1 MSNSR
6 KDFIRISKLFLAYKA
21 RMFIA
26 IFCMIVA
33 ALCTGFHAWLV
44 KPALDQVLIN
54 ANSFYL
60 YFIPLAIL
68 LTGFIKGIASYTQ
81 IVSLQFMSHR
91 IIEKLR
97 KDVFHNVVNLHYGFF
112 VQNKTGSLITRITT
126 DTYYLSGAMANTYT
140 ALIKDSLT
148 LLVLIGN
155 MFYQNWKLA
164 CLSII
169 VFPLAIIPVRVLGK
183 KIRNVTK
190 NLQHQVGNLAS
201 ILEEIFKGIKNVKS
215 FNAENFETKRI
226 NKEIAFARELNFKQ
240 EKITA
245 RSRPF
250 TETLGSMAAGL
261 AIFGGGVFVI
271 NDNMTAGELMSFLV
285 SLMLAYAP
293 LKNLINVNVTLQS
306 GLGAAS
312 RIFEFIDMK
321 NDISG
326 GAKSLN
332 RFEKIEFEQVKF
344 QYPNSQK
351 VILNDI
357 SFTIQRNKKIALV
370 GPSGS
375 GKSSLMALMIRLF
388 DNQEGSI
395 LINNNNIK
403 NLKLTNLRKLFSLV
417 TQDTVLFDGSIY
429 ENIKY
434 NSNSSKKIIE
444 NSIKLSCVKD
454 FVSDLP
460 EKLETNIGEN
470 GVKLSGGQRQRIA
483 IARALA
489 QQNQVI
495 LFDEPTSNLDLKTE
509 ATLFQNLSNLKNIT
523 LIVIAHRLSTIK
535 DFDEIYFIEDG
546 KLIENGNHKS
556 LMSKRKKYYHLYQ
569 NQIKKNA

>member
-1 MSNSR
+1 MSSSR
-6 KDFIRISKLFLAYKA
+6 KDFIRISKLFLAYKS

-26 IFCMIVA
+26 ITCMIIA

-44 KPALDQVLIN
+44 KPALDQVLIE

-97 KDVFHNVVNLHYGFF
+97 KDVFHNVINLHYGFF
-112 VQNKTGSLITRITT
+112 VKNKTGSLITRITT

-148 LLVLIGN
+148 LIVLVGN

-164 CLSII
+164 FLSII
-169 VFPLAIIPVRVLGK
+169 VFPIAIIPIRVLGK
-183 KIRNVTK
+183 KIRKVTK

-201 ILEEIFKGIKNVKS
+201 ILEETFKGIKNVKS
-215 FNAENFETKRI
+215 FNAENFEIKRI
-226 NKEIAFARELNFKQ
+226 NKEISFARELNFKQ

-293 LKNLINVNVTLQS
+293 LKNLINVNVTLQG

-321 NDISG
+321 NDVRG
-326 GAKSLN
+326 GKKILN
-332 RFEKIEFEQVKF
+332 RFEKIEFEKVKF
-344 QYPNSQK
+344 QYPNSHK
-351 VILNDI
+351 DILNEI
-357 SFTIQRNKKIALV
+357 SFVIQKNKKIALV

-388 DNQEGSI
+388 DNQEGNIS
-395 LINNNNIK
+395 INNNNIQK
-403 NLKLTNLRKLFSLV
+403 LKLANLRKIFSLV

-434 NSNSSKKIIE
+434 NSSSSKKNIE
-444 NSIKLSCVKD
+444 DAIKFSCVND
-454 FVSDLP
+454 FVDDLP

-495 LFDEPTSNLDLKTE
+495 LLDEPTSNLDLKTE
-509 ATLFQNLSNLKNIT
+509 ATLFKNLSNLKNKT

-535 DFDEIYFIEDG
+535 DFDEIYFIESG
-546 KLIENGNHKS
+546 KLIEKGNHKS
-556 LMSKRKKYYHLYQ
+556 LMAKRKKYYHLYQ
-569 NQIKKNA
+569 KQIQKNA

>member
-332 RFEKIEFEQVKF
+332 RFEKIEFEKVKF

-546 KLIENGNHKS
+546 KLIEKGNHKS

>member
-6 KDFIRISKLFLAYKA
+6 KDFIRISKLFLAYKT
-21 RMFIA
+21 RMVIA
-26 IFCMIVA
+26 IICMIIA

-44 KPALDQVLIN
+44 KPALDQVLID

-68 LTGFIKGIASYTQ
+68 LTGFVKGIASYTQ

-97 KDVFHNVVNLHYGFF
+97 KDVFHNVINLHYGFF

-148 LLVLIGN
+148 LMVLVGN

-169 VFPLAIIPVRVLGK
+169 VFPIAIIPVRVLGK
-183 KIRNVTK
+183 KIRKVTK

-201 ILEEIFKGIKNVKS
+201 ILDEIFKGIKNVKS
-215 FNAENFETKRI
+215 FNAENFEIKRI
-226 NKEIAFARELNFKQ
+226 NREISFARELNFKQ

-293 LKNLINVNVTLQS
+293 LKNLINVNVTLQG

-321 NDISG
+321 NDVKG
-326 GAKSLN
+326 GNKSLN
-332 RFEKIEFEQVKF
+332 RFEKIEFEKVKF
-344 QYPNSQK
+344 KYPNSHK
-351 VILNDI
+351 AIIDGM
-357 SFTIQRNKKIALV
+357 SFAIQRNKKIALV

-388 DNQEGSI
+388 DNQEGNI
-395 LINNNNIK
+395 LINNNDIK
-403 NLKLTNLRKLFSLV
+403 NLKLANLRKMFSLV

-434 NSNSSKKIIE
+434 NSSSSKSIID
-444 NSIKLSCVKD
+444 NSIKLSCIND
-454 FVSDLP
+454 FTDELP
-460 EKLETNIGEN
+460 EKLQTNIGEN

-495 LFDEPTSNLDLKTE
+495 LLDEPTSNLDLKTE
-509 ATLFQNLSNLKNIT
+509 ASLFRNISDLKDIT

-535 DFDEIYFIEDG
+535 NFDEIYFIENG
-546 KLIENGNHKS
+546 KLIEKGNHKS

-569 NQIKKNA
+569 KQIQKNA

>member
-332 RFEKIEFEQVKF
+332 RFEKIEFEKVKF

-509 ATLFQNLSNLKNIT
+509 AALFQNLSNLKNIT

-546 KLIENGNHKS
+546 KLIEKGNHKS

>member
-332 RFEKIEFEQVKF
+332 RFEKIEFEKVKF

-357 SFTIQRNKKIALV
+357 SFTIQRNKKVALV

-434 NSNSSKKIIE
+434 NSTSSKKIIE

-546 KLIENGNHKS
+546 KLIEKGNHKS

>member
-1 MSNSR
+1 MSSSR
-6 KDFIRISKLFLAYKA
+6 KDFIRISKLFLAYKS

-26 IFCMIVA
+26 ITCMIIA

-44 KPALDQVLIN
+44 KPALDQVLIE

-97 KDVFHNVVNLHYGFF
+97 KDVFHNVINLHYGFF
-112 VQNKTGSLITRITT
+112 VKNKTGSLITRITT

-148 LLVLIGN
+148 LIVLVGN

-164 CLSII
+164 FLSII
-169 VFPLAIIPVRVLGK
+169 VFPIAIIPIRVLGK
-183 KIRNVTK
+183 KIRKVTK

-201 ILEEIFKGIKNVKS
+201 ILEETFKGIKNVKS
-215 FNAENFETKRI
+215 FNAENFEIKRI
-226 NKEIAFARELNFKQ
+226 SKEISFARELNFKQ

-293 LKNLINVNVTLQS
+293 LKNLINVNVTLQG

-321 NDISG
+321 NDVRG
-326 GAKSLN
+326 GNKILN
-332 RFEKIEFEQVKF
+332 RFEKIEFEKVKF
-344 QYPNSQK
+344 QYPNSHK
-351 VILNDI
+351 DILNEI
-357 SFTIQRNKKIALV
+357 SFVIQKNKKIALV

-388 DNQEGSI
+388 DNQEGNIS
-395 LINNNNIK
+395 INNNNIQK
-403 NLKLTNLRKLFSLV
+403 LKLANLRKIFSLV

-434 NSNSSKKIIE
+434 NSSSSKKNIE
-444 NSIKLSCVKD
+444 DAIKFSCVND
-454 FVSDLP
+454 FVDDLP

-495 LFDEPTSNLDLKTE
+495 LLDEPTSNLDLKTE
-509 ATLFQNLSNLKNIT
+509 ATLFKNLSNLKNKT

-535 DFDEIYFIEDG
+535 DFDEIYFIESG
-546 KLIENGNHKS
+546 KLIEKGNHKS
-556 LMSKRKKYYHLYQ
+556 LMAKRKKYYHLYQ
-569 NQIKKNA
+569 KQIQKNA

>member
-1 MSNSR
+1 MSSSR
-6 KDFIRISKLFLAYKA
+6 KDFIRISKLFLAYKS

-26 IFCMIVA
+26 ITCMIIA

-44 KPALDQVLIN
+44 KPALDQVLIE

-97 KDVFHNVVNLHYGFF
+97 KDVFHNVINLHYGFF
-112 VQNKTGSLITRITT
+112 VKNKTGSLITRITT

-148 LLVLIGN
+148 LIVLVGN

-164 CLSII
+164 FLTII
-169 VFPLAIIPVRVLGK
+169 VFPIAIIPIRVLGK
-183 KIRNVTK
+183 KIRKVTK

-201 ILEEIFKGIKNVKS
+201 ILEETFKGIKNVKS
-215 FNAENFETKRI
+215 FNAENFEIKRI
-226 NKEIAFARELNFKQ
+226 YKEISFARELNFKQ

-293 LKNLINVNVTLQS
+293 LKNLINVNVTLQG

-321 NDISG
+321 NDVRG
-326 GAKSLN
+326 GNKILN
-332 RFEKIEFEQVKF
+332 RFEKIEFEKVKF
-344 QYPNSQK
+344 QYPNSHK
-351 VILNDI
+351 NILDEI
-357 SFTIQRNKKIALV
+357 SFVIQKNKKIALV

-388 DNQEGSI
+388 DNQEGNIS
-395 LINNNNIK
+395 INNNNIQK
-403 NLKLTNLRKLFSLV
+403 LKLANLRKIFSLV

-434 NSNSSKKIIE
+434 NSSSSKKNIE
-444 NSIKLSCVKD
+444 DAIKFSCVND
-454 FVSDLP
+454 FVDDLP

-495 LFDEPTSNLDLKTE
+495 LLDEPTSNLDLKTE
-509 ATLFQNLSNLKNIT
+509 ATLFKNLSNLKNKT

-535 DFDEIYFIEDG
+535 DFDEIYFIESG
-546 KLIENGNHKS
+546 KLIEKGNHKS
-556 LMSKRKKYYHLYQ
+556 LMAKRKKYYHLYQ
-569 NQIKKNA
+569 KQIQKNA

>member
-332 RFEKIEFEQVKF
+332 RFEKIEFEKVKF

-489 QQNQVI
+489 QENQVI

-546 KLIENGNHKS
+546 KLIEKGNHKS